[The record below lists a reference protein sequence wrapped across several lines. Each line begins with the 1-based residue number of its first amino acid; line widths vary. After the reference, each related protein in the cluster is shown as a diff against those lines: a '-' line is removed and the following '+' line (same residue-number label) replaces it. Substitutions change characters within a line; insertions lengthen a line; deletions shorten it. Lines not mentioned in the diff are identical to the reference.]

1 MTTLK
6 DILQNIRTEAD
17 KALADLEKPEQAVDP
32 HRFVPEYSE
41 DYFYITDTG
50 EIEQDANSNYSED
63 KYRILTGNCYRT
75 KEQAEKALEI
85 INRIGELRGDWL
97 PDWGDE
103 LQRKHCPFKNHEG
116 NYWKAGYAC
125 WREEGCIYMPTEQA
139 AQTLID
145 EYGDDL
151 LLVMRRL

>member
-6 DILQNIRTEAD
+6 DIREKLQAT
-17 KALADLEKPEQAVDP
+17 LADVDKLEQNLKSGSDP
-32 HRFVPEYSE
+32 YRFVPKVGE
-41 DYFYITDTG
+41 DYWFVDHHGGLDWYGNENDDTD
-50 EIEQDANSNYSED
+50 
-63 KYRILTGNCYRT
+63 KHLILTGNCYRT

-97 PDWGDE
+97 PDWGDKKYKYFPYKKIPEHKWYVGNSNSTESGE
-103 LQRKHCPFKNHEG
+103 L
-116 NYWKAGYAC
+116 
-125 WREEGCIYMPTEQA
+125 YMPTKQA